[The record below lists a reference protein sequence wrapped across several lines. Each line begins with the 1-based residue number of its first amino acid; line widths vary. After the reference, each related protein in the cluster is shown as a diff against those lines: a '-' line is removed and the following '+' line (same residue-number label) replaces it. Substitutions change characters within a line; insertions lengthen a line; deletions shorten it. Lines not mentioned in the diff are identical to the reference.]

1 MLRFAKPPQAR
12 GQLVLIS
19 TKIDDEISQDDPVRL
34 LNEILGQINWTH
46 WEACYSDHGAGRP
59 PIHPRTMS
67 GIILYGL
74 LTKIRSSRN
83 LEEALEKRIDFR
95 WLAEGLS
102 IDHSTLSEFRRK
114 HGDQLKDLFIQVV
127 LIARE
132 MGLVSLSQLA
142 YDGTKIRASNHRQRT
157 RTPAELRTLQKELT
171 EKFNAYVEQARREE
185 EDQQFLS
192 SSELPDELVD
202 TKRRLDQIQKA
213 IAELDRLDAADKT
226 PPKRLPITDPESR
239 VTPNKEGGMAPN
251 YNPTA
256 MVDTASGM
264 MVQADVLSTT
274 SEEHELMGA
283 IDQVEKELGQRA
295 EEVLADGL
303 FATGENLEA
312 CDSREITLYSPRK
325 GEPKSPNPAERDDLS
340 LPVAAEEIS
349 QLPTRLISKKSGE
362 KQFDKAA
369 FIYDAEADCY
379 WCPQGNQL
387 EYRYT
392 NHRKNTTGTEV
403 ERREYKAS
411 EAECAGCPLKEKC
424 LSGTSK
430 RRGVKR
436 DQYEEHREK
445 LSQRMK
451 SDDGKQ
457 KYAKR
462 CAPGERPFAV
472 IKQQFG
478 ARQFLL
484 RGLDRVKVEWDWLS
498 VAFNIKILIGHMGRV
513 GLSSMQSRAGPS
525 FVPLGSAPGI
535 T

>member
-1 MLRFAKPPQAR
+1 MLRFAQPPQAR
-12 GQLVLIS
+12 DQLVLIS
-19 TKIDDEISQDDPVRL
+19 TKIDDEIPQDDSVRL
-34 LNEILGQINWTH
+34 LDEILGQINWTS
-46 WEACYSDHGAGRP
+46 WEACYSNRSVGRP
-59 PIHPRTMS
+59 PIHPRTMAS
-67 GIILYGL
+67 IILYGL

-83 LEEALEKRIDFR
+83 LEMALQKRIDFR

-114 HGDQLKDLFIQVV
+114 HGEQLKDLFVQVV

-132 MGLVSLSQLA
+132 MGLVSLTQLA
-142 YDGTKIRASNHRQRT
+142 YDGTKIKSGNHRHRT
-157 RTPAELRTLQKELT
+157 RTPAELRKLQQELT
-171 EKFNAYVEQARREE
+171 EKFNAYVEQAKREE
-185 EDQQFLS
+185 EEQHSLS
-192 SSELPDELVD
+192 SEELPDQLVD

-213 IAELDRLDAADKT
+213 IAELDRLEAAGET
-226 PPKRLPITDPESR
+226 PPKRLPLTDPESR
-239 VTPNKEGGMAPN
+239 VMPNKEGGMAPN

-256 MVDTASGM
+256 MVDTESGM

-303 FATGENLEA
+303 FGTGENLEA

-325 GEPKSPNPAERDDLS
+325 GEPKSPNPAERDDPRQ
-340 LPVAAEEIS
+340 PVAAEQIS

-362 KQFDKAA
+362 KQFDKTA
-369 FIYDAEADCY
+369 FVYDAESDCY

-392 NHRKNTTGTEV
+392 NHRKNKTGTV
-403 ERREYKAS
+403 IERREYKS
-411 EAECAGCPLKEKC
+411 RESDCAGCPLKEKC

-451 SDDGKQ
+451 SDVGQK

-462 CAPGERPFAV
+462 RAPGERPFAV

-484 RGLDRVKVEWDWLS
+484 RGLERVKVEWDWLG
-498 VAFNIKILIGHMGRV
+498 VAFNLKILMGH
-513 GLSSMQSRAGPS
+513 LSRAGSTTISCRAGPEYT
-525 FVPLGSAPGI
+525 PLGSAPS
-535 T
+535 TT